1 MVRQVGSS
9 ICIVH
14 ADMTLT
20 RCKVKVT
27 GLLNFRKLH
36 FSRSIPSAILAWS
49 SKLMVECDSMGP
61 SLQLVGA
68 RFLNFLLR
76 KVSHEYKLC
85 GMSILQFYTNFK
97 WPYFPT
103 D

>member
-61 SLQLVGA
+61 SL
-68 RFLNFLLR
+68 
-76 KVSHEYKLC
+76 
-85 GMSILQFYTNFK
+85 
-97 WPYFPT
+97 
-103 D
+103 